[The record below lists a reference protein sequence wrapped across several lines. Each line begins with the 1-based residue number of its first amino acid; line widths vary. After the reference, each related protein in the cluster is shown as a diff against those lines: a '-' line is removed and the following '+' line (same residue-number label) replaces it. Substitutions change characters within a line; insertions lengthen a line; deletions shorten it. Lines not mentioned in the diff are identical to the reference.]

1 MVDFLS
7 ASLKDG
13 TINAEDKDSVDIAQ
27 ACIADIFHVNPS
39 DSAQMKEAIGNQS
52 LLQIYS
58 VYDKIK
64 GSSAAS
70 ASKSNGAKAAPS
82 TTSTDGGS
90 TKGSTNEE
98 AEKFKSQGNEAM
110 KKKEFPAA
118 IDAYTKAM
126 NISPSNPVYLSN
138 RAAAYSGAGQH
149 AEASDDA
156 EMAVATDPK
165 FTKAW
170 SRLGYARLGLGDAK
184 GSVEAYEKGIEY
196 EGNGGSEIM
205 KKALTAAKQ
214 KLAAEE
220 AEHDEDE
227 DAVDE
232 GAKGVG
238 QQASGMPDLSALAG
252 MFGGGRG
259 GGGGGMP
266 GMYPP
271 APSDIITKMTISL
284 DMSTIMNNPMFANM
298 AQKVMADP
306 SALQGLMNNPQL
318 RNLANQFGGGGAN
331 NNDNA
336 GAQGGASSGGGGMP
350 DLASMMNDP
359 SLQEMAKKF
368 LGGQGRGGGA

>member
-1 MVDFLS
+1 MIDFLS

-39 DSAQMKEAIGNQS
+39 DNAQMKEAIGNQS

-70 ASKSNGAKAAPS
+70 ASKSYGAKAAPS
-82 TTSTDGGS
+82 TTSTDSGS
-90 TKGSTNEE
+90 ATGSTNEE

-110 KKKEFPAA
+110 KKKDFPAA
-118 IDAYTKAM
+118 IDAYTKAL

-205 KKALTAAKQ
+205 KKALAAAKQ

-232 GAKGVG
+232 GAKGAG
-238 QQASGMPDLSALAG
+238 QQAGGMPDLSALAG

-271 APSDIITKMTISL
+271 APSHGVKKLTNSRSVHHHEQPHVRQHGAESHGRPL
-284 DMSTIMNNPMFANM
+284 RPPRPHEQPPA
-298 AQKVMADP
+298 
-306 SALQGLMNNPQL
+306 PQP
-318 RNLANQFGGGGAN
+318 RQPIRRRRS
-331 NNDNA
+331 
-336 GAQGGASSGGGGMP
+336 Q
-350 DLASMMNDP
+350 
-359 SLQEMAKKF
+359 
-368 LGGQGRGGGA
+368 